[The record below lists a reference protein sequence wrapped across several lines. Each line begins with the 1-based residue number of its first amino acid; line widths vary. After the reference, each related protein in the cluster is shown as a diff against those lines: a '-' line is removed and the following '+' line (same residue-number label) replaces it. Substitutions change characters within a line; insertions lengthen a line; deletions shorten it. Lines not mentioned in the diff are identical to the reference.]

1 MIVLIQLLHTWKTTW
16 QGSNFDYWL
25 LSVKCCNKQR
35 EDLRAMRFV
44 WFNSGL
50 RAVHVKLHVIHVKYA
65 KVPLHQLENLAVDRH
80 NAILLFQ
87 FLFVFWGSECK
98 FFLLK
103 QILSQRDF
111 VYMEANKYSITVVT
125 QERTQSRSSA
135 FPRLQ
140 KNNRLGTNNDKT
152 QWNICNNRI

>member
-1 MIVLIQLLHTWKTTW
+1 
-16 QGSNFDYWL
+16 
-25 LSVKCCNKQR
+25 
-35 EDLRAMRFV
+35 MRFM

-87 FLFVFWGSECK
+87 FLFVCLLSFEEIECK

-103 QILSQRDF
+103 
-111 VYMEANKYSITVVT
+111 
-125 QERTQSRSSA
+125 
-135 FPRLQ
+135 
-140 KNNRLGTNNDKT
+140 
-152 QWNICNNRI
+152 